1 MAVHSAKVLAALLAA
16 ACLQWSLAEPDHEG
30 NCAMQVGI
38 RRKSGGDFG
47 DDDTPAKVADSPK
60 ATAKEATAEEPT
72 AEEPV
77 PEEIVAEEPA
87 AEEPAAEEPAAEE
100 SAAEEPTADE
110 PVAEIPDVEETAA
123 TVAEPAEEAE
133 MEKPAPEEASDAG
146 IYSEATGASGAKK
159 HPAAKGHGNW
169 AQAHKKEAIHGK
181 ASAGKSVGGKKAGK
195 WAGKSNHA
203 KAAKSDATGSD
214 FVQVMIDRFLD
225 KKVPPK
231 NEDVSEHAPLVFMHQ
246 HRAGGTTMRKLLYN
260 QSVNMKL
267 SPHIMCSGGVSC
279 RDFKNK
285 DAKAAV
291 YGGQFCWRELM
302 DSLPEKRV
310 SCLTNFR
317 EPVARI
323 QSCYHNRLVH
333 TKKIAPACMGKLEPS
348 KLKSLLQNYGCVNEP
363 FRRLG
368 RCGVKPADAKDK
380 KARMLNWNTTLEHL
394 AECVPV
400 LVDKQE
406 TYAAA
411 VKYFPQF
418 KQVFWQMKKLKL
430 NENENTEECAIP
442 DTHMA
447 VIKELASEELLL
459 YEAAHTRA
467 KNLNKHFS

>member
-1 MAVHSAKVLAALLAA
+1 MAVHSTKVLAALLAA
-16 ACLQWSLAEPDHEG
+16 ACLQWSVAEPEHEG

-47 DDDTPAKVADSPK
+47 DDDTPAKVAETPK
-60 ATAKEATAEEPT
+60 ATASEATAEEPT
-72 AEEPV
+72 AEEPMA
-77 PEEIVAEEPA
+77 EEIVAEEPA
-87 AEEPAAEEPAAEE
+87 GEEPAAEE
-100 SAAEEPTADE
+100 SAAEEPTADEPE

-123 TVAEPAEEAE
+123 TVAEPADEAE
-133 MEKPAPEEASDAG
+133 IEKPAVEEASDAG

-169 AQAHKKEAIHGK
+169 AQAHKKEATHGK

-203 KAAKSDATGSD
+203 KAAKANTTDSD
-214 FVQVMIDRFLD
+214 FVQVMIDRFLN

-267 SPHIMCSGGVSC
+267 TPHIMCSGGVSC
-279 RDFKNK
+279 REFKNN

-368 RCGVKPADAKDK
+368 HCGLKPADAKDK
-380 KARMLNWNTTLEHL
+380 KARMLSWNTTLEHL

-459 YEAAHTRA
+459 YEAAHARA